1 MATVPAGLVLQY
13 PGHFDEKLDHVV
25 DAMFDVKLGK
35 T

>member
-1 MATVPAGLVLQY
+1 MATEPGGLVLQY
-13 PGHFDEKLDHVV
+13 PGHFDEKLDHVA